1 MTIDKRSLIQLIISQ
16 FVLVN
21 RIVSFLP
28 SATEI
33 LYLLECQHLLYGVTH
48 QCNFPSEAKSKPQ
61 VINSVFDSESMT
73 SLQIEQK
80 IQELAKLQNEYFIIN
95 FDLLKKIQPDLI
107 ISQGICD
114 VCSPHNREMEKVI
127 RFLGYTPDTLVL
139 DPHTVEDVVQNI
151 VDVAKSVGKVKEG
164 LEIKTSLSNRIEN
177 VANTN
182 EDKKPRVICLEWF
195 DPFYICGHWVPQM
208 VEIAGGI
215 NGISKTGDRS
225 RKIEFSQI
233 SQLDPDILILL
244 PCGFTLDRVLSE
256 YVSLKRNEDWNS
268 LRAVQNDMVFA
279 VDAMSYFSRPSP
291 RLIIGIE
298 ILAKIINPKSFVHL
312 VVPVNSY
319 TKLRKDRK

>member
-33 LYLLECQHLLYGVTH
+33 LYLLGCQHLLYGVTH

-164 LEIKTSLSNRIEN
+164 LEIKRSLSNRIEN

-182 EDKKPRVICLEWF
+182 EDKNPRVICLEWF

-215 NGISKTGDRS
+215 NGVSKTGDRS

-291 RLIIGIE
+291 RLIVGIE
-298 ILAKIINPKSFVHL
+298 ILAKIINPKSFAYL

-319 TKLRKDRK
+319 TKLRNDV

>member
-1 MTIDKRSLIQLIISQ
+1 
-16 FVLVN
+16 LVN

-33 LYLLECQHLLYGVTH
+33 LYLLGCQHLLYGVTH

-80 IQELAKLQNEYFIIN
+80 IQELAKLQKENFIIN

-139 DPHTVEDVVQNI
+139 DPHTVEDVIQNI

-164 LEIKTSLSNRIEN
+164 SEIKTSLSNRIEN
-177 VANTN
+177 VASTN
-182 EDKKPRVICLEWF
+182 ENKNPRVICLEWF

-215 NGISKTGDRS
+215 NGISRTGDRS

-298 ILAKIINPKSFVHL
+298 ILAKIINPTSFVHL

-319 TKLRKDRK
+319 TKLRNDV

>member
-1 MTIDKRSLIQLIISQ
+1 MTIDKRSLIQIIISQ

-33 LYLLECQHLLYGVTH
+33 LYLLGCQHLLYGVTH
-48 QCNFPSEAKSKPQ
+48 QCNFPFEAKSKPQ

-80 IQELAKLQNEYFIIN
+80 IQELSKLQNEYFIIN
-95 FDLLKKIQPDLI
+95 FGLLKKIQPDLI
-107 ISQGICD
+107 ISQGICN

-127 RFLGYTPDTLVL
+127 QFLGYTPDTLVL
-139 DPHTVEDVVQNI
+139 DPHTVQDVIQNI
-151 VDVAKSVGKVKEG
+151 VDVAQSVGKVDEG
-164 LEIKTSLSNRIEN
+164 LTIKTSLLTRIEH
-177 VANTN
+177 VASAN
-182 EDKKPRVICLEWF
+182 EDKNSKVICLEWF

-233 SQLDPDILILL
+233 SQIDPDILILL

-291 RLIIGIE
+291 RLITGIE
-298 ILAKIINPKSFVHL
+298 ILAKIINPELFAHL

-319 TKLRKDRK
+319 TKLRKAR

>member
-33 LYLLECQHLLYGVTH
+33 LYLLGCQHLLYGVTH
-48 QCNFPSEAKSKPQ
+48 QCNFPSEAKNKPQ

-151 VDVAKSVGKVKEG
+151 VDLAKSVGKVKEG
-164 LEIKTSLSNRIEN
+164 LEIRTSLSNRIEN

-319 TKLRKDRK
+319 TKLRTDR

>member
-1 MTIDKRSLIQLIISQ
+1 M
-16 FVLVN
+16 VN

-33 LYLLECQHLLYGVTH
+33 LYLLGCQHLLYGVTH
-48 QCNFPSEAKSKPQ
+48 QCNFPSEAKTKPQ

-139 DPHTVEDVVQNI
+139 DPHTVEDVIQNI

-182 EDKKPRVICLEWF
+182 EDKNPRVICLEWF

-298 ILAKIINPKSFVHL
+298 ILAKIINPTSFVHL

-319 TKLRKDRK
+319 TKLRKDV

>member
-33 LYLLECQHLLYGVTH
+33 LYLLGCQHLLYGVTH
-48 QCNFPSEAKSKPQ
+48 QCNFPSEAKTKPQ

-225 RKIEFSQI
+225 RKIEFSPI
-233 SQLDPDILILL
+233 SQLDPDIVILL

-298 ILAKIINPKSFVHL
+298 ILAKIINPKSFAHL
-312 VVPVNSY
+312 VVPANSY
-319 TKLRKDRK
+319 TKLRKDR

>member
-1 MTIDKRSLIQLIISQ
+1 M
-16 FVLVN
+16 
-21 RIVSFLP
+21 
-28 SATEI
+28 
-33 LYLLECQHLLYGVTH
+33 LYGVTH
-48 QCNFPSEAKSKPQ
+48 QCNFPFEAKGKPQ

-80 IQELAKLQNEYFIIN
+80 NQELSKLQNEYFVIN
-95 FDLLKKIQPDLI
+95 LDLLKKIQPDLI
-107 ISQGICD
+107 ISQGICE

-127 RFLGYTPDTLVL
+127 QFLGYTPDALVL
-139 DPHTVEDVVQNI
+139 DPHTVQDVIQNI

-164 LEIKTSLSNRIEN
+164 LEIKTSLLNRIES
-177 VANTN
+177 VASAKG
-182 EDKKPRVICLEWF
+182 DKNPKVICLEWF

-233 SQLDPDILILL
+233 FQFDPDILILL
-244 PCGFTLDRVLSE
+244 PCGFTIDRVLSE

-291 RLIIGIE
+291 RLITGIE
-298 ILAKIINPKSFVHL
+298 ILAKIINPESFAQL

-319 TKLRKDRK
+319 TKLRKDR

>member
-1 MTIDKRSLIQLIISQ
+1 
-16 FVLVN
+16 LVN

-33 LYLLECQHLLYGVTH
+33 LYLLGCQHLLYGVTH
-48 QCNFPSEAKSKPQ
+48 QCNFPSEAKNKPQ

-80 IQELAKLQNEYFIIN
+80 IQEIAKLQKENFIIN

-139 DPHTVEDVVQNI
+139 DPHTVEDVIQNI

-182 EDKKPRVICLEWF
+182 EAKNPRVICLEWF

-298 ILAKIINPKSFVHL
+298 ILAKIINPTSFVHL

-319 TKLRKDRK
+319 TKLRNGV

>member
-33 LYLLECQHLLYGVTH
+33 LYLLGCQHLLYGVTH

-164 LEIKTSLSNRIEN
+164 LEIKRSLSNRIEN

-182 EDKKPRVICLEWF
+182 EDKNPRVICLEWF

-215 NGISKTGDRS
+215 NGVSKTGDRS

-298 ILAKIINPKSFVHL
+298 ILAKIINPKSFAYL

-319 TKLRKDRK
+319 TKLRNDV

>member
-1 MTIDKRSLIQLIISQ
+1 M
-16 FVLVN
+16 VN

-33 LYLLECQHLLYGVTH
+33 LYLLECQHLLSGVTH

-164 LEIKTSLSNRIEN
+164 LEIKTSLLNRIEN
-177 VANTN
+177 VANRR
-182 EDKKPRVICLEWF
+182 EDKNPRVICLEWF

-256 YVSLKRNEDWNS
+256 YVSLKRNEDWTS

-298 ILAKIINPKSFVHL
+298 ILAKIINPKSFAHL
-312 VVPVNSY
+312 VVPANSY
-319 TKLRKDRK
+319 TKLRKDR

>member
-1 MTIDKRSLIQLIISQ
+1 MLQ

-33 LYLLECQHLLYGVTH
+33 LYLLGCQHLLHGVTH
-48 QCNFPSEAKSKPQ
+48 QCNYPSEAKRKPQ
-61 VINSVFDSESMT
+61 VIKSVFDSESMT
-73 SLQIEQK
+73 SMEIEEK
-80 IQELAKLQNEYFIIN
+80 IQELANSQDEYFKIN
-95 FDLLKKIQPDLI
+95 FELLKKINPDLV

-127 RFLGYTPDTLVL
+127 QFLGYTPDTLVL

-151 VDVAKSVGKVKEG
+151 VDIARSVEKEEEG
-164 LEIKTSLSNRIEN
+164 LLIKTSLLERIEN
-177 VANTN
+177 VVTTRK
-182 EDKKPRVICLEWF
+182 DKHPKVICLEWF

-215 NGISKTGDRS
+215 NEISKTGDRS
-225 RKIEFSQI
+225 HKIEFSQI
-233 SQLDPDILILL
+233 SKIDPDILILL
-244 PCGFTLDRVLSE
+244 PCGFTLDRVLYE
-256 YVSLKRNEDWNS
+256 YDSLRQNTGWKS

-291 RLIIGIE
+291 RLISGIE
-298 ILAKIINPKSFVHL
+298 ILAKIINPNSFSNL
-312 VVPVNSY
+312 AIPANSY
-319 TKLRKDRK
+319 RRLKKDE

>member
-1 MTIDKRSLIQLIISQ
+1 M
-16 FVLVN
+16 
-21 RIVSFLP
+21 
-28 SATEI
+28 
-33 LYLLECQHLLYGVTH
+33 LYGVTH
-48 QCNFPSEAKSKPQ
+48 QCNFPFEAKSKPQ

-80 IQELAKLQNEYFIIN
+80 IQELSKLQNEYFIIN
-95 FDLLKKIQPDLI
+95 FGLLKKIQPDLI
-107 ISQGICD
+107 ISQGICN

-127 RFLGYTPDTLVL
+127 QFLGYTPDTLVL
-139 DPHTVEDVVQNI
+139 DPHTVQDVIQNI
-151 VDVAKSVGKVKEG
+151 VDVAQSVGKVDEG
-164 LEIKTSLSNRIEN
+164 LTIKTSLLTRIEH
-177 VANTN
+177 VASAN
-182 EDKKPRVICLEWF
+182 EDKNSKVICLEWF

-233 SQLDPDILILL
+233 SQIDPDILILL

-291 RLIIGIE
+291 RLITGIE
-298 ILAKIINPKSFVHL
+298 ILAKIINPELFAHL

-319 TKLRKDRK
+319 TKLRKDR